1 MKTSGDRA
9 AWIQAVASAI
19 MDGGSNPPSMNRLY
33 DLIPSRVGTAVND
46 GHVTAGEV
54 FGEKSRDD
62 FRMGQRFI
70 IDEVVTVLRERDIV
84 AGDDSALVWTRPL
97 DGVLQI
103 EVDTSVYLIRGQRER
118 RLDADRHMLG
128 ERDETEIIKEGR
140 FESARSAPLELDVVG
155 PRGGHELMK
164 FTVHPIALAIPP
176 MTEAER
182 ETLRTSIEKDGV
194 KVPIV
199 IFQKKI
205 LDGRN
210 RGYFAS
216 ILKRPVRI
224 EEFTGTEE
232 EAKRHVAILNL
243 HRRHLNTAQRA
254 LAAFNLFGEQAKI
267 EAAKA
272 KIQTVG
278 RPNKLRGNFPSISQN
293 RDDYKWQGI
302 AAKKA
307 NEVGLNVK
315 PDAIKAMATIALAPQ
330 AIATIERGEIKTI
343 TKAHEKALEELR
355 RPPTKLPQTADS
367 LSIDRR
373 LGRCITDLT
382 AIIRDTDGEAP
393 IGSTFSISEKLD
405 QIERLIAKVR
415 YALRARNVIY

>member
-140 FESARSAPLELDVVG
+140 FESARSAPLELEVVG

-182 ETLRTSIEKDGV
+182 ETLRTSREKDGV

-243 HRRHLNTAQRA
+243 HRGHLNTAQRA

-393 IGSTFSISEKLD
+393 IGSTFSISEKVD

>member
-278 RPNKLRGNFPSISQN
+278 RPNKLTGKIRSISED
-293 RDDYKWQGI
+293 RHDRAWEGI

-393 IGSTFSISEKLD
+393 IGSTFSISEKVD

>member
-272 KIQTVG
+272 KIQTQG
-278 RPNKLRGNFPSISQN
+278 RPNKLRGNFPSVSQN

>member
-1 MKTSGDRA
+1 MWALGPALFVEPHDAQQLSGFAEDVLELGVLAPAGGAALLFEALDQIDEGVGFWAQRRRKAASSGDHGLAPWLPLGPAVVVAHGGGAAFRA
-9 AWIQAVASAI
+9 GGVGIMRTVANGEQVRAVTKRDQAWAA
-19 MDGGSNPPSMNRLY
+19 
-33 DLIPSRVGTAVND
+33 
-46 GHVTAGEV
+46 
-54 FGEKSRDD
+54 F
-62 FRMGQRFI
+62 F
-70 IDEVVTVLRERDIV
+70 
-84 AGDDSALVWTRPL
+84 
-97 DGVLQI
+97 
-103 EVDTSVYLIRGQRER
+103 
-118 RLDADRHMLG
+118 
-128 ERDETEIIKEGR
+128 
-140 FESARSAPLELDVVG
+140 
-155 PRGGHELMK
+155 
-164 FTVHPIALAIPP
+164 
-176 MTEAER
+176 
-182 ETLRTSIEKDGV
+182 
-194 KVPIV
+194 
-199 IFQKKI
+199 
-205 LDGRN
+205 
-210 RGYFAS
+210 
-216 ILKRPVRI
+216 
-224 EEFTGTEE
+224 
-232 EAKRHVAILNL
+232 

-393 IGSTFSISEKLD
+393 IGSTFSISEKVD

>member
-140 FESARSAPLELDVVG
+140 FESARSAPLELEVVG

-293 RDDYKWQGI
+293 GDDYKWQGI

-393 IGSTFSISEKLD
+393 IGSTFSISEKVD

>member
-393 IGSTFSISEKLD
+393 IGSTFSISEKVD

>member
-140 FESARSAPLELDVVG
+140 FESARSAPLELEVVG

-272 KIQTVG
+272 KIQTQG
-278 RPNKLRGNFPSISQN
+278 RPNKLEGFFPPVSKEAQD
-293 RDDYKWQGI
+293 RKWQGI

-393 IGSTFSISEKLD
+393 IGSTFSISEKVD

>member
-278 RPNKLRGNFPSISQN
+278 RPNKLRGNFPSI
-293 RDDYKWQGI
+293 Y
-302 AAKKA
+302 
-307 NEVGLNVK
+307 
-315 PDAIKAMATIALAPQ
+315 LAV
-330 AIATIERGEIKTI
+330 
-343 TKAHEKALEELR
+343 
-355 RPPTKLPQTADS
+355 RP
-367 LSIDRR
+367 
-373 LGRCITDLT
+373 
-382 AIIRDTDGEAP
+382 
-393 IGSTFSISEKLD
+393 SEF
-405 QIERLIAKVR
+405 
-415 YALRARNVIY
+415 